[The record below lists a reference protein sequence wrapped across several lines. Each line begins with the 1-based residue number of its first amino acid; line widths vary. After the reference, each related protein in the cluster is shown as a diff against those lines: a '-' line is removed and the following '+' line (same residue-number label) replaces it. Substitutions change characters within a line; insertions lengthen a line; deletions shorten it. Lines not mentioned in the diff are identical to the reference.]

1 MFIAGDVQPSQIN
14 QCLCLMRGTELAMKI
29 DDVLTHKG
37 NDVKTISPD
46 AQLGLIIKLLATL
59 DIASVVVISAN
70 KRPLGIVTERQLIRM
85 IARRGED
92 SLDLT
97 AAEVMETP
105 VPVCSPNDSVSYA
118 MRQMTER
125 RTRHLIVKKAGIMR
139 GIVSIGDLV
148 ECHIRN
154 TELENRVLRDVA
166 RARIAAA

>member
-1 MFIAGDVQPSQIN
+1 
-14 QCLCLMRGTELAMKI
+14 MKI
-29 DDVLTHKG
+29 HDVLTHKG
-37 NDVKTISPD
+37 DDVKTVSPAARVD
-46 AQLGLIIKLLATL
+46 LIMKLLATL
-59 DIASVVVISAN
+59 DIASVVVIN
-70 KRPLGIVTERQLIRM
+70 RDKRPLGIVTERRLIRM

-105 VPVCSPNDSVSYA
+105 VPVCSPNDSVRSA

-125 RTRHLIVKKAGIMR
+125 RTRHLIVKKAGVMR

-148 ECHIRN
+148 ECQIRN
-154 TELENRVLRDVA
+154 TELENRVLRYVA